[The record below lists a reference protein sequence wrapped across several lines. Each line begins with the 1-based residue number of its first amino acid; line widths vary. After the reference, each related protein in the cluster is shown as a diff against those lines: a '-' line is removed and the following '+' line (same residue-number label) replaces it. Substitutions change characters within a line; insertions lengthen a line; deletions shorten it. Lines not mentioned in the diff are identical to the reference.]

1 MAFNKRVW
9 KDRISEYPNRR
20 TINDGNV
27 TKQVTVGR
35 DEGSVTE
42 AGDAFNA
49 SNMNDLEDRIEA
61 AFISGDLWND
71 FTGTLTAGQ
80 TSITFSDASI
90 RETSTIDYYTDYFSI
105 NPVGVV
111 ATDGSVTL
119 TFEPQEVDLGVKVRV
134 S

>member
-90 RETSTIDYYTDYFSI
+90 RETSTIDYYTYYFSI

-111 ATDGSVTL
+111 ATNGSVTL
-119 TFEPQEVDLGVKVRV
+119 TFETQDIDLGVKVRV